1 MLKIQFKDRRKPAM
15 WLVDSTIRIGKDAN
29 CDIVVDESSVDPVH
43 CEITIAQDEIEL
55 TNLSETKSI
64 FINDIPVVKT
74 HPLKAWDVIKVGA
87 SELEII
93 DPLQQ
98 RSTPPEPV
106 QASKTVIRPAIS
118 PWMLKAN
125 SSPLVGQ
132 FFQVNHSFTIGR
144 DEKAD
149 IMIPLSFISRTH
161 ARLMIK
167 KNKLFIEDANSSNGT
182 FVNDERVKSSELRND
197 DNLRLDEFSFTVVGP
212 ASQEE
217 SKPRTMVRE
226 KKETKVKPKTAT
238 SRNVEK
244 PVLASHKVFLH
255 DIDKHSTG
263 KVYELVSKK
272 NHLSKI
278 LGHHLGTSEKSVS
291 ARHVYMHETDLGWEV
306 FNNGASDGLL
316 VNDKMQI
323 RAVLQDKDTITV
335 GGTKL
340 KFQSQG
346 DVPLKYFVPKKKGG
360 GSAFKVVA
368 AVVVLGIAAAVGYTQ
383 GWF

>member
-15 WLVDSTIRIGKDAN
+15 WLVDSTIRIGKDPK
-29 CDIVVDESSVDPVH
+29 CDIVVDESMVDPVH
-43 CEITIAQDEIEL
+43 CEIVVAQDEITL

-64 FINDIPVVKT
+64 FINDIPVVKSHELT
-74 HPLKAWDVIKVGA
+74 VWDVLKVGA

-93 DPLQQ
+93 DPLRQ
-98 RSTPPEPV
+98 RSSAPKAV

-161 ARLMIK
+161 ARLIMK
-167 KNKLFIEDANSSNGT
+167 KDKLFIEDANSSNGT
-182 FVNDERVKSSELRND
+182 YVNDERVKSSELRNND
-197 DNLRLDEFSFTVVGP
+197 VLRLDEFSFSVVGP
-212 ASQEE
+212 ASPEE
-217 SKPRTMVRE
+217 NKPRTMVRE
-226 KKETKVKPKTAT
+226 KTENKSRSKPAT
-238 SRNVEK
+238 SRNVDK
-244 PVLASHKVFLH
+244 PLLASHKVFLH

-263 KVYELVSKK
+263 KVYEIVSQK
-272 NHLSKI
+272 NHLSKL

-316 VNDKMQI
+316 INDKMQI
-323 RAVLQDKDTITV
+323 RAVLQDKDSITV

-346 DVPLKYFVPKKKGG
+346 EQPLNYFTPKAKKSGSMGKYL
-360 GSAFKVVA
+360 
-368 AVVVLGIAAAVGYTQ
+368 AVVVILAAAAAVGFTQ